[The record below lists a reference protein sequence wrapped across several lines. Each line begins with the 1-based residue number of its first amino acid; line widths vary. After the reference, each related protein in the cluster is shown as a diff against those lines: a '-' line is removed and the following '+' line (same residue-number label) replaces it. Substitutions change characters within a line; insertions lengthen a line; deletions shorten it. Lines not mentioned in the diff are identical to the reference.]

1 MEDKREFLEMHEDY
15 IESLSDTIFTDML
28 TDEQLA
34 VRIGDDFEDN
44 GEDLMNFQIDWL
56 VEAVRKKEA
65 NIEKVRRILMG
76 SKEYEFNGSV
86 LTVRDYYDR
95 QNKFSIDLSKLT
107 QEMLEELKPDE
118 DDEYEEW

>member
-1 MEDKREFLEMHEDY
+1 MEGKQEFLERFDEY
-15 IESLSDTIFTDML
+15 VESLIGSSL
-28 TDEQLA
+28 TDRQLA
-34 VRIGDDFEDN
+34 KWIREDCSEWS
-44 GEDLMNFQIDWL
+44 EDLTDGQIDWL
-56 VEAVRKKEA
+56 VEAVREREA
-65 NIEKVRRILMG
+65 KTVTVEQVSRILMG

-95 QNKFSIDLSKLT
+95 QNKFSIDISKLT

>member
-1 MEDKREFLEMHEDY
+1 MEDKRKFLEWFDDY
-15 IESLSDTIFTDML
+15 VDSLIGSSL
-28 TDEQLA
+28 TDRQLA
-34 VRIGDDFEDN
+34 KWIREDCS
-44 GEDLMNFQIDWL
+44 EFSDRQIDWL

-65 NIEKVRRILMG
+65 NIEKVRRILSG
-76 SKEYEFNGSV
+76 SKEYEFSGSV

>member
-1 MEDKREFLEMHEDY
+1 MEGKQEFLERFDEY
-15 IESLSDTIFTDML
+15 VESLIGSSL
-28 TDEQLA
+28 TDRQLA
-34 VRIGDDFEDN
+34 KWIREDCSEWR
-44 GEDLMNFQIDWL
+44 EDLTDRQIDWL
-56 VEAVRKKEA
+56 VEAVREREA
-65 NIEKVRRILMG
+65 KTVTVEKVSRILMG

-95 QNKFSIDLSKLT
+95 QNKFSIDISKLT

>member
-1 MEDKREFLEMHEDY
+1 MEGKQEFLERFDEY
-15 IESLSDTIFTDML
+15 VESLIGSSL
-28 TDEQLA
+28 TDRQLA
-34 VRIGDDFEDN
+34 KWIREDCSEWS
-44 GEDLMNFQIDWL
+44 EDLTDRQIDWL
-56 VEAVRKKEA
+56 IEAVRERETKTVTVEQ
-65 NIEKVRRILMG
+65 VSRILMG

>member
-1 MEDKREFLEMHEDY
+1 MEDKQKFLERFDEY
-15 IESLSDTIFTDML
+15 VESLIGSSL
-28 TDEQLA
+28 TDRQLA
-34 VRIGDDFEDN
+34 KWIREDCSEWS
-44 GEDLMNFQIDWL
+44 EDLTDRQIDWL
-56 VEAVRKKEA
+56 VEAVREREA
-65 NIEKVRRILMG
+65 KTVTVEQVSRILMG

>member
-1 MEDKREFLEMHEDY
+1 MEGKQEFLERFDEY
-15 IESLSDTIFTDML
+15 VESLIGSSL
-28 TDEQLA
+28 TDRQLA
-34 VRIGDDFEDN
+34 KWIREDCSEWS
-44 GEDLMNFQIDWL
+44 EDLTDRQIDWL
-56 VEAVRKKEA
+56 VEAVREREA
-65 NIEKVRRILMG
+65 KTVTVEQVSRILMG

-118 DDEYEEW
+118 DDEEW